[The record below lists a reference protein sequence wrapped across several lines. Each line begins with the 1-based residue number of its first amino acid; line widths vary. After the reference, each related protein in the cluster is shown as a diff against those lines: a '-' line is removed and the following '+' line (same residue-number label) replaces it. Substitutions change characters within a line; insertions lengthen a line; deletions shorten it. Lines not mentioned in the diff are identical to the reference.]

1 MHVRQG
7 MKLSLLLLVI
17 FCSVKGWSQKE
28 IVVYGIVKDQD
39 NNEPVELVSVISEEF
54 SKSVQTAVDG
64 TYEISLPARH
74 ITSLQFRRTGFKPAT
89 FTIPSLEPGN
99 RFNLSV
105 SLANVATGKEV
116 IITAQR
122 IDDAGMVREKV
133 EALKLLPS
141 TTGNLE
147 SILPH
152 IALGASSGTGGE
164 LTSQYNVRGGN
175 YDENLVYVNDFEIYR
190 PLLVLL

>member
-17 FCSVKGWSQKE
+17 FCSAKGWSQKE

-89 FTIPSLEPGN
+89 FTIPP
-99 RFNLSV
+99 
-105 SLANVATGKEV
+105 
-116 IITAQR
+116 
-122 IDDAGMVREKV
+122 
-133 EALKLLPS
+133 LKLS
-141 TTGNLE
+141 GNLY
-147 SILPH
+147 
-152 IALGASSGTGGE
+152 
-164 LTSQYNVRGGN
+164 LTSRTDDILSPYFASKLPEEKLRSLIKSRFGR
-175 YDENLVYVNDFEIYR
+175 LR
-190 PLLVLL
+190 PS